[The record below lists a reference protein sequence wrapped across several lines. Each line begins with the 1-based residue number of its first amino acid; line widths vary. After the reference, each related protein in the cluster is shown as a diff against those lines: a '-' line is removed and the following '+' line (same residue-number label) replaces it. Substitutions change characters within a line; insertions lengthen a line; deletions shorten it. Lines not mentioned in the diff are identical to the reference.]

1 MIRAFEH
8 DIAII
13 LAKGRIIAAVYQGTK
28 LVWSAISSCFGAGVW
43 INKKKKKNQDVYRN
57 K

>member
-1 MIRAFEH
+1 MIRAFGH

-43 INKKKKKNQDVYRN
+43 INKYPWKKQDVYRN

>member
-1 MIRAFEH
+1 MIRAFGH

-28 LVWSAISSCFGAGVW
+28 LVWLAIRSCFGAGYWVNEKPW
-43 INKKKKKNQDVYRN
+43 IDNEGWKNK
-57 K
+57 

>member
-1 MIRAFEH
+1 MIIRNGKELSGRYYNNKQVS
-8 DIAII
+8 AIY
-13 LAKGRIIAAVYQGTK
+13 KGIK

-43 INKKKKKNQDVYRN
+43 INKYPWKNQDVYRN

>member
-1 MIRAFEH
+1 MIIKNGKELSSRYYNNKQVS
-8 DIAII
+8 AIY
-13 LAKGRIIAAVYQGTK
+13 KGIK

-43 INKKKKKNQDVYRN
+43 INKYPWKNHDVYRN

>member
-8 DIAII
+8 DITII

-43 INKKKKKNQDVYRN
+43 INKYPWKNQDVYRN

>member
-1 MIRAFEH
+1 MINAFGN

-13 LAKGRIIAAVYQGTK
+13 LANGKIITAVYQGTK
-28 LVWSAISSCFGAGVW
+28 LIWQANSSCFGAGVW
-43 INKKKKKNQDVYRN
+43 TNKYPWKNQDVYRN